1 MLHKV
6 VSHLSFQRATAL
18 QRTTTKEAFVPVVEM
33 DQNVMHSTYQ
43 SAITLKDT
51 VKLSVIKSREKK
63 EGTMSL
69 GNLAFSTFALS

>member
-1 MLHKV
+1 
-6 VSHLSFQRATAL
+6 
-18 QRTTTKEAFVPVVEM
+18 M

-69 GNLAFSTFALS
+69 GNLAFSTFALSWNEGSFQSKYNFLKKCKKYSWLI